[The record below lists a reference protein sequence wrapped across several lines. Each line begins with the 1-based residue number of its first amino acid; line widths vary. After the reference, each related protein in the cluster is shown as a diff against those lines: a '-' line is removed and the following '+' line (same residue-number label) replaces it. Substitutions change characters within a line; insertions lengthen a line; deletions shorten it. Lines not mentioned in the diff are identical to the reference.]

1 MPDQKSSL
9 SVPHHGN
16 RKIITKTKRCVRE
29 RVRDAK
35 MSKKAVLPNL
45 DHFSLSDYGNFYEPS
60 EDTYLLCD
68 AILQE
73 VDAIANIVRPKIC
86 VEIGCGSGCVINFA
100 YSALY
105 DRGLK
110 DIIYYATDINPH
122 ACEATRRT
130 SEANKVTII

>member
-1 MPDQKSSL
+1 
-9 SVPHHGN
+9 
-16 RKIITKTKRCVRE
+16 
-29 RVRDAK
+29 

-130 SEANKVTII
+130 SEANKVTIIWNVHIRVIAKSSIGSNSGILYKYGRWFD